1 MHVHANPQ
9 VNACTTH
16 SMHAPHTACMCMHM
30 PNAIFR
36 GRGGCPVQGTWVGGN
51 HHACACACMHACMMS
66 WGDGWAMYACMHVH
80 ACVHACIH
88 VHVRMHACSCNICM
102 HACACMQHVHAC
114 MTATDSNNSS
124 SASTRNPEAS
134 RKKPLSVSMA
144 QKETPKRQ
152 ERNP

>member
-1 MHVHANPQ
+1 MCMQTPK
-9 VNACTTH
+9 
-16 SMHAPHTACMCMHM
+16 SMHAPHTACMHHT
-30 PNAIFR
+30 
-36 GRGGCPVQGTWVGGN
+36 Q
-51 HHACACACMHACMMS
+51 HACACTCPTPFF
-66 WGDGWAMYACMHVH
+66 GGGEGVLFRVRGWVATTTHMHVH
-80 ACVHACIH
+80 ACMHDVVGGPCMHACIH
-88 VHVRMHACSCNICM
+88 VHVRMHACACNICM

>member
-16 SMHAPHTACMCMHM
+16 SMHVHAHAQRH
-30 PNAIFR
+30 FSGE
-36 GRGGCPVQGTWVGGN
+36 GRVSCSGHVGGWQPP
-51 HHACACACMHACMMS
+51 CICMCMHACMMS

-88 VHVRMHACSCNICM
+88 VHVRMHACACNICM